1 MKILLVGRV
10 ALLALLNAV
19 LGAAVASTADAQLSH
34 VGQLSAA
41 DRHARMA
48 LRGHPGHIVAL
59 QVAKAGRRAGRTAK
73 RSRLQRLL
81 HMQKQLSRRH
91 QRIKLGIC
99 RGMKLKWWIK
109 IKKKC
114 QKAYGSDSKWDR
126 KKLDGKCTEAWN
138 ACNTGFYA
146 VCCTQPLGP
155 KNLKAFCEK
164 KGMTMV
170 KDEDGHALYPNQE
183 DKACEVQARV
193 EGVHNIV
200 EGIKGSI
207 KLMDEDPFDEVEET
221 LVLQP
226 NVVVGGPSPGPML
239 MARGPA
245 MAPPGI
251 MSLAPA
257 PAAIVAGPKEYADSR
272 TKLEKRCDKLKEL
285 TREAA
290 DKIAD
295 IKAWAKKDGIGN
307 VDDGD
312 DRKQTGEQE
321 IEKIITNDLQ
331 EGNPESAEA
340 KDPDLVFSVQG
351 VLKMGKKLECLLK
364 MGDFCVKI
372 KSEEKEDDDDPV
384 EADLHKDPTKPWS
397 SDWKDEEEDEEEEVE
412 VAAPVVKVNETAI
425 MGLLEWETDMQ
436 QATTK
441 FETQVHPH
449 GYKWW
454 RYRYEY
460 TVIESLVLAL
470 SVMVLYFTMWLLHLV
485 SFSQIHKFYK
495 TGLPQRFYR
504 YAWVYLV
511 FHAAALMCMVTIAY
525 MLYTPWGKHNIFNWF
540 AQTTHDFVG
549 DDFNVPFLGY
559 SWLYMCLDVQ
569 FQLFACF
576 CLYSLFIVM
585 VASNFIT
592 ALREWKAL
600 GDEQDTPRGSTSAN
614 VALYRHFDSIVKRR
628 VRNTPA
634 YKQIFLDLKLRLP
647 GVEGLDQQLPG
658 WHDFKL
664 HLYLTEGLGKSAEY
678 LTEVSLTTNVF
689 LAVSTLIVAYLAHT
703 FELAFMYFLPGFVG
717 LGFLIFVCGYA
728 VSRYFLMLSDTDDH
742 KVESKY
748 VTVKGFCRSVQILL
762 YCLFFSFSRLLLSND
777 IFESYTVIYISAL
790 IGLIVIMALLA
801 VFAADV
807 IKETT
812 CALILPPHVSN
823 AFLRKQL
830 EQIVLWHTKEKC
842 HECGTDQFAAHSSLS
857 KEWAGKKPQGDR
869 QVVPD
874 STRKYSWRG

>member
-1 MKILLVGRV
+1 MKILLVARV

-19 LGAAVASTADAQLSH
+19 LGAAVASTADVQLSH
-34 VGQLSAA
+34 VGQLSTA

-91 QRIKLGIC
+91 RRIQVGIC
-99 RGMKLKWWIK
+99 RGFKLKWWVK

-126 KKLDGKCTEAWN
+126 NKLDGKCTEAWN

-164 KGMTMV
+164 KGLTII
-170 KDEDGHALYPNQE
+170 KDGDGKALDPNQE
-183 DKACEVQARV
+183 DKACTFQ
-193 EGVHNIV
+193 EGVQGVQTIV
-200 EGIKGSI
+200 SGIKDSI
-207 KLMDEDPFDEVEET
+207 KLMDEDPIDEEEET

-226 NVVVGGPSPGPML
+226 YVGGPSPGPML
-239 MARGPA
+239 MAHGPA

-257 PAAIVAGPKEYADSR
+257 PAVIVADSR
-272 TKLEKRCDKLKEL
+272 SKLEKRCDKLKEL

-290 DKIAD
+290 DKIND
-295 IKAWAKKDGIGN
+295 IKAWAKKDGIVD
-307 VDDGD
+307 VDDGND
-312 DRKQTGEQE
+312 KKQTGEQE
-321 IEKIITNDLQ
+321 LETIIAKDLQ
-331 EGNPESAEA
+331 EASPESAEA
-340 KDPDLVFSVQG
+340 KDPDLVFAMQG
-351 VLKMGKKLECLLK
+351 VLKMGKKLDCLLK
-364 MGDFCVKI
+364 EGDFCIKI
-372 KSEEKEDDDDPV
+372 KNEEEEDDDDPV
-384 EADLHKDPTKPWS
+384 EADLHKDPTKVWT
-397 SDWKDEEEDEEEEVE
+397 SDWKEEEDEEEEVE
-412 VAAPVVKVNETAI
+412 LAAPIVKVNDTAV
-425 MGLLEWETDMQ
+425 MELLEWDTDMN
-436 QATTK
+436 QAVTK

-460 TVIESLVLAL
+460 TVVESLVLAW
-470 SVMVLYFTMWLLHLV
+470 SVMVLYLTMWLLHLV

-495 TGLPQRFYR
+495 TGLPPLFYR

-511 FHAAALMCMVTIAY
+511 FHAAALMCMVTTAY
-525 MLYTPWGKHNIFNWF
+525 MLYIPWGKQNIFNWF
-540 AQTTHDFVG
+540 AEATHDFAG
-549 DDFNVPFLGY
+549 DDVNVPFLGY
-559 SWLYMCLDVQ
+559 SWLYMFLDVT
-569 FQLFACF
+569 FQLFVCF

-592 ALREWKAL
+592 ALQEWKAL
-600 GDEQDTPRGSTSAN
+600 DSRNGQDTPRGSTYSN
-614 VALYRHFDSIVKRR
+614 VAIYRNLDSILKRR

-634 YKQIFLDLKLRLP
+634 YKQMFLDLKLRLP
-647 GVEGLDQQLPG
+647 GVDGLDEQLPG
-658 WHDFKL
+658 WHEFKL

-678 LTEVSLTTNVF
+678 LTEVSLTTNAF
-689 LAVSTLIVAYLAHT
+689 LAGSTLIVAYLAHT
-703 FELAFMYFLPGFVG
+703 FELAFMYFLPWFVA
-717 LGFLIFVCGYA
+717 LGFLIFICGYA
-728 VSRYFLMLSDTDDH
+728 VSRYFRMLSDRDSH
-742 KVESKY
+742 KVEAKY
-748 VTVKGFCRSVQILL
+748 VTVHSFCRCVQILL

-777 IFESYTVIYISAL
+777 IFESYTAIYISAL

-801 VFAADV
+801 VFAAE
-807 IKETT
+807 IMKETV

-830 EQIVLWHTKEKC
+830 QQIVLWHTNEKC
-842 HECGTDQFAAHSSLS
+842 HECGSEQFASHSSLS

-869 QVVPD
+869 QVNNPD
-874 STRKYSWRG
+874 STRPYSWRG